1 MTETHSTPSA
11 SQKRRQRMALTGL
24 ALLLVLVTAMAALR
38 VGERLEP
45 VPVLPRAPLAVDI
58 EQLQPE
64 RFIVTHKYT
73 GSIEA
78 HQRVILSARVTAV
91 VKEIPFREGQ
101 TVEKGQLIALLDD
114 QEMTEE
120 LGRLKASEQRTRS
133 ELDFWEIQLR
143 RDEKLFKAGTIP
155 ERNRD
160 ESRRMVATLKA
171 SLRENGEEQAMA
183 RTRRDYTVLSA
194 PFDGR
199 IQATYVLPGELAMPG
214 KSLVELV
221 ASSPLKAVVSVP
233 QSDLTGLGTGLPV
246 QVRIPAVNAV
256 LAGRVDQ
263 LYPALEPG
271 TRTATLETFLHSDT
285 EGLLPGMQA
294 DVEVILQSE
303 EAALVLPFEALRER
317 DGATGV
323 YVVHDRTAVWRPVTP
338 GSRTGRRIQI
348 IDGLESGEWVVTTPD
363 PRLADGQP
371 LWLAGKEGL

>member
-1 MTETHSTPSA
+1 MTETHTAPSA

-24 ALLLVLVTAMAALR
+24 ALLLALVTAMAALR

-45 VPVLPRAPLAVDI
+45 VPVLPRAPLAVDV
-58 EQLQPE
+58 EQLRQEP
-64 RFIVTHKYT
+64 FVVSHKYT
-73 GSIEA
+73 GSVEA

-114 QEMTEE
+114 QEMTED

-133 ELDFWEIQLR
+133 ELDFWETQLK
-143 RDEKLFKAGTIP
+143 RDEKLFKAGTIS

-183 RTRRDYTVLSA
+183 RTRRDYTILSA

-199 IQATYVLPGELAMPG
+199 IQAIYVLPGELAMPG

-221 ASSPLKAVVSVP
+221 APRPLKAVVSVP
-233 QSDLTGLGTGLPV
+233 QSDLPGLGTGLPV
-246 QVRIPAVNAV
+246 RVSIPAVNAA
-256 LAGRVDQ
+256 LTGRVDQ

-271 TRTATLETFLHSDT
+271 TRTATLETFLRSDT

-294 DVEVILQSE
+294 DVEVVLQSE
-303 EAALVLPFEALRER
+303 ESALVLPFEALRER
-317 DGATGV
+317 NGETGV
-323 YVVHDRTAVWRPVTP
+323 YVVRGQTAAWRPVIP
-338 GSRTGRRIQI
+338 GARTGRRIHI
-348 IDGLESGEWVVTTPD
+348 LDGLESGEWVVTTPD

-371 LWLAGKEGL
+371 LWLAGKEDL